1 MSARIGYAAR
11 DDRLAVRGHALILG
25 VILFLASELMFFA
38 AWFAAYFALRGRT
51 AQWPPPDVH
60 LDPVEPSIGT
70 LVLGASSL
78 LVLFAVRG
86 IHQDRANAA
95 RRWLLG
101 AVGCGSVFLA
111 LTIHDWSKNTFTIAT
126 HAYGSLHYGITG
138 FHAAHVVAGIVML
151 ALLAAGA
158 RQPGFTGANAA
169 GAEAISYY
177 WHFVFVLWVAIW
189 LMVYFLK

>member
-51 AQWPPPDVH
+51 EQWPPPDVH
-60 LDPVEPSIGT
+60 LDALDPSIGT
-70 LVLGASSL
+70 VVLGTSSL
-78 LVLFAVRG
+78 LVLFAIRA
-86 IHQDRANAA
+86 IHRDRAGAA
-95 RRWLLG
+95 RGWLLG
-101 AVGCGSVFLA
+101 AIACGIAFLA
-111 LTIHDWSKNTFTIAT
+111 LTIHDWSKNSYTMAS

-138 FHAAHVVAGIVML
+138 FHAAHVLGGVVML
-151 ALLAAGA
+151 TYLAAGA
-158 RQPGFTGANAA
+158 RKPGFTGANAA

-177 WHFVFVLWVAIW
+177 WHFVFIVWLGIW
-189 LMVYFLK
+189 SMIYLLK